1 MTRKDGTPVNAVYG
15 FTNMVMKLVDDMA
28 PDHVIVVLDQAR
40 ENFRNKIYP
49 DYKANRGE
57 TPEELI
63 PQFPLIREA
72 TVALNLPMAEHEGFE
87 ADDLIAAYARVGR
100 DDDMDVIIVSSDKD
114 LMQLVRPGVTMLD
127 PMKQKTI
134 GHDEV
139 IEKFGVTPDK
149 VVDVQSLAGDSTDNV
164 PACLVLGSRPRLN

>member
-1 MTRKDGTPVNAVYG
+1 MMIWMST
-15 FTNMVMKLVDDMA
+15 
-28 PDHVIVVLDQAR
+28 
-40 ENFRNKIYP
+40 
-49 DYKANRGE
+49 
-57 TPEELI
+57 
-63 PQFPLIREA
+63 
-72 TVALNLPMAEHEGFE
+72 
-87 ADDLIAAYARVGR
+87 
-100 DDDMDVIIVSSDKD
+100 SSDKD

-164 PACLVLGSRPRLN
+164 PGVPGGQDRG